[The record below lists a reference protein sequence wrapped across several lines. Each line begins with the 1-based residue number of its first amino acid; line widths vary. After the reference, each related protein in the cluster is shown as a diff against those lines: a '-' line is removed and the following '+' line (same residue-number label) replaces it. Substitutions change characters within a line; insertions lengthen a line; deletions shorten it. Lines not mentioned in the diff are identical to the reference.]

1 MYRYFHLYEKNQT
14 VALDLV
20 DGSVATTAPASEF
33 EKMLGNKVEEISR
46 QKYQALNRA
55 FDRKMRRFDEA
66 E

>member
-14 VALDLV
+14 VEVDLV

-33 EKMLGNKVEEISR
+33 EKMLGCKVREISR

-55 FDRKMRRFDEA
+55 FDRQMLSGELM
-66 E
+66 